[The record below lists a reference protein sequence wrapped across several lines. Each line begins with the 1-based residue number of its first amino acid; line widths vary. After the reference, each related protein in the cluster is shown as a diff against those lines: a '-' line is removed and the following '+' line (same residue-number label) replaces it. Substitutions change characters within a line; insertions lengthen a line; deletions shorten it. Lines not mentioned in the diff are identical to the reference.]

1 VSSSDHAHEVS
12 RQVIVNA
19 DDFGLHPAVN
29 EAVSLAHRD
38 GILTSASLMVSAPA
52 AQDAVSVA
60 RQLPTLGVGLHIVL
74 VDGRAR
80 LPAGR
85 IPDLVDRDGRFR
97 GAMAIEGARFFLL
110 PRVRRQLAAEIEA
123 QFQAFADTGLTLD
136 HVNAHKHFHL
146 HPTLFRMIVDTGQR
160 FGLKAMRLPRDPL
173 MSLGLKPWMALMR
186 RRMDLAGIVHND
198 AMLGLAESGR
208 FDEAAVLDAL
218 KHLPAGV
225 TELYF
230 HPATLSGS
238 AIAPS
243 MPSYRHSAELAALL
257 SPRVRQALDAMHV
270 QRTTF
275 GALAAA

>member
-1 VSSSDHAHEVS
+1 MTGSDHDKDVG
-12 RQVIVNA
+12 RQVIINA

-29 EAVSLAHRD
+29 EAVGIAHRD

-60 RQLPTLGVGLHIVL
+60 RQMPTLAVGLHIVL
-74 VDGRAR
+74 VDGRAT
-80 LPAGR
+80 LAADK

-123 QFQAFADTGLTLD
+123 QFQAFAETGLALD

-146 HPTLFRMIVDTGQR
+146 HPTLFRMILDSGKR

-186 RRMDLAGIVHND
+186 TRMDRAGIFHND

-208 FDEAAVLDAL
+208 FDETAVLDAL
-218 KHLPAGV
+218 RHLPTGV

-243 MPSYRHSAELAALL
+243 MPTYRHSAELAALL
-257 SPRVRQALDAMHV
+257 SPRVREALDAMHAM
-270 QRTTF
+270 RTTF

>member
-1 VSSSDHAHEVS
+1 
-12 RQVIVNA
+12 
-19 DDFGLHPAVN
+19 
-29 EAVSLAHRD
+29 
-38 GILTSASLMVSAPA
+38 
-52 AQDAVSVA
+52 
-60 RQLPTLGVGLHIVL
+60 
-74 VDGRAR
+74 
-80 LPAGR
+80 
-85 IPDLVDRDGRFR
+85 
-97 GAMAIEGARFFLL
+97 
-110 PRVRRQLAAEIEA
+110 
-123 QFQAFADTGLTLD
+123 
-136 HVNAHKHFHL
+136 
-146 HPTLFRMIVDTGQR
+146 
-160 FGLKAMRLPRDPL
+160 
-173 MSLGLKPWMALMR
+173 MR